1 MNDINKDNMLLKK
14 IISNSKGDKAYWSFK
29 GRAKRQYCHA
39 LIQYPAMMVPAMQG
53 ELIDAVLEV
62 DSSITSIIDPFVGS
76 GTTLGEAMCRGLD
89 FVGMDINPL
98 SILACEVKSG
108 PLYIKAFEEKCVLLL
123 EKIQVD
129 VKEDISVNI
138 TNIDK
143 WFTKEVQINLSK
155 IFRAIQSEDSKWA
168 RKIFWLC
175 MSNTVR
181 AVCNSR
187 SSTFKL
193 HIKSVDQ
200 IENTPNTFEV
210 FSKNIHK
217 TLVALREQ
225 KDILKEMGSL
235 NKTHS
240 KSRIKIIHAD
250 TSQKLDKKIQC
261 DLLVSSP
268 PYGDNSTTVTYG
280 QFSFLSLKWIDE
292 KDIDNLKIKGLLE
305 NQNKIDSSSLGGS
318 LKGASEKL
326 ELLKNKSPTLI
337 DTVKNISVVNIENVK
352 KLVTFIYDL
361 DLALD
366 NSLLYLR
373 KNAYMI
379 WTLGNRR
386 ISNIEVPLDKIM
398 REILEHKGCV
408 FVHQIERE
416 ILSKRMAMKNSFA
429 NTMDK
434 ELILMM
440 RK

>member
-1 MNDINKDNMLLKK
+1 M
-14 IISNSKGDKAYWSFK
+14 
-29 GRAKRQYCHA
+29 
-39 LIQYPAMMVPAMQG
+39 
-53 ELIDAVLEV
+53 
-62 DSSITSIIDPFVGS
+62 
-76 GTTLGEAMCRGLD
+76 
-89 FVGMDINPL
+89 
-98 SILACEVKSG
+98 
-108 PLYIKAFEEKCVLLL
+108 
-123 EKIQVD
+123 
-129 VKEDISVNI
+129 
-138 TNIDK
+138 
-143 WFTKEVQINLSK
+143 
-155 IFRAIQSEDSKWA
+155 
-168 RKIFWLC
+168 
-175 MSNTVR
+175 
-181 AVCNSR
+181 
-187 SSTFKL
+187 
-193 HIKSVDQ
+193 
-200 IENTPNTFEV
+200 
-210 FSKNIHK
+210 
-217 TLVALREQ
+217 ALREQ

-235 NKTHS
+235 NRSHS

-250 TSQKLDKKIQC
+250 TTQKLNKKIQC

-326 ELLKNKSPTLI
+326 DILKNKSSTLI
-337 DTVKNISVVNIENVK
+337 DIVKDISVVNAENVK

-366 NSLLYLR
+366 NALFYLR